1 MSSSMWMSMGSSPF
15 RSTNE
20 LKDFSCG
27 CVGFAEG
34 DTVMKRSF
42 ANRRFHAAILI
53 GSMIGLTACAAAF
66 AKDLQ
71 PLAALPDAD
80 RLSTIVS
87 EAHARFKD
95 VKDGANADYI
105 PILATVPSELFAV
118 VIATRDGKI
127 YSAGD
132 SDYRY
137 SIQSVSKPFTT
148 ALVMQQYGKPDVL
161 KDKIGVEPTGLP
173 FNSKLAIEIYDAR
186 SVNPLVNAGAIASVS
201 LVQAKDEE
209 ERWQKVLANLQAFA
223 GGAKLPLLE
232 DVYQSEYETS
242 WSNRA
247 IANLLF
253 NSERLYSEPE
263 EALRVYTKQCSIGV
277 NTAELA
283 LMGATLANG
292 GVNPATGRRL
302 LDADS
307 VPELLAIMLMAGF
320 YDESGEWAYSAGLP
334 AKTGVGG
341 GIVAVVPGQFAIA
354 AFSPRVNE
362 AGNSVRAMLAIR
374 FIAGQLGVGLFGA
387 NPE

>member
-1 MSSSMWMSMGSSPF
+1 
-15 RSTNE
+15 
-20 LKDFSCG
+20 
-27 CVGFAEG
+27 
-34 DTVMKRSF
+34 
-42 ANRRFHAAILI
+42 
-53 GSMIGLTACAAAF
+53 
-66 AKDLQ
+66 
-71 PLAALPDAD
+71 
-80 RLSTIVS
+80 
-87 EAHARFKD
+87 
-95 VKDGANADYI
+95 
-105 PILATVPSELFAV
+105 
-118 VIATRDGKI
+118 
-127 YSAGD
+127 
-132 SDYRY
+132 
-137 SIQSVSKPFTT
+137 
-148 ALVMQQYGKPDVL
+148 MQQYGKPDVL
-161 KDKIGVEPTGLP
+161 KEKIGVEPTGLP
-173 FNSKLAIEIYDAR
+173 FNSKLALEIYDAR

-201 LVQAKDEE
+201 LVQAKNEE
-209 ERWQKVLANLQAFA
+209 ERWQKVHANLQAFA
-223 GGAKLPLLE
+223 GGAELPLLD

-263 EALRVYTKQCSIGV
+263 EALRVYTKQCSVGV